1 MNATPFAAAITL
13 VLALGGCADA
23 PATQTANGPAVA
35 TADAA
40 PPKLI
45 CHKERPIGSD
55 ISQTVCR
62 RADDE
67 AADARGVDAAKRQV
81 SQDGGVA
88 AQQAA
93 HARGY

>member
-23 PATQTANGPAVA
+23 PATQPANGPAVA

-55 ISQTVCR
+55 IS
-62 RADDE
+62 
-67 AADARGVDAAKRQV
+67 
-81 SQDGGVA
+81 
-88 AQQAA
+88 
-93 HARGY
+93 